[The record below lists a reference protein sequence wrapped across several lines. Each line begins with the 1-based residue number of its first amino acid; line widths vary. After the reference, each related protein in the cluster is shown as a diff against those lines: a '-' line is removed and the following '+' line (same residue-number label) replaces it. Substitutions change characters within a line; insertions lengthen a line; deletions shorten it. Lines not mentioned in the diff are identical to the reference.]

1 MYMHGHFNNN
11 NNNNNNICPICT
23 YRIYI
28 IIIIIKITFL
38 NSQLGI
44 QKSDFLGHRKRK
56 SVFLSVFS
64 WGRGRYFRDF
74 HRNLGVRHWIKE
86 NVLELSL

>member
-23 YRIYI
+23 YRTY

-56 SVFLSVFS
+56 SVFY
-64 WGRGRYFRDF
+64 RYFPGDAEDISEISAGI
-74 HRNLGVRHWIKE
+74 LA
-86 NVLELSL
+86 